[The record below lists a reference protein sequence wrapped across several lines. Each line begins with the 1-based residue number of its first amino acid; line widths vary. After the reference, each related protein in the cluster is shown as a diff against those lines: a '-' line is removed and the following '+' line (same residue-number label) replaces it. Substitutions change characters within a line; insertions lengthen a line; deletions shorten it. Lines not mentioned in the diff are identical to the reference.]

1 TSSVLPRDS
10 NFHIQWLPKRPFQPF
25 PSFYLP
31 LLLSSHSENKP
42 IPSSNHNS
50 SLRFRNHSTFL
61 HLSRYSSLTLQFL
74 ARFVFAGI
82 AMKGKSKADVKKT
95 DAALKP
101 KGAGRST
108 KKAAKDP
115 NKPKRPPSAFFV
127 FMEEFRQ
134 LFKEQN
140 PNNKSVAAVSRFHAA
155 LWPVCDYQDKAPY
168 KEKADKRKTEY
179 EKTIAAYN
187 MKLVLILP
195 HSLLFF
201 PDIVDDRF
209 SFSIYH

>member
-1 TSSVLPRDS
+1 SSVLPRDS

-31 LLLSSHSENKP
+31 LLLSSHSKNKP

-61 HLSRYSSLTLQFL
+61 RLSRYSSLTLQFL

-140 PNNKSVAAVSRFHAA
+140 PNNKSVAA
-155 LWPVCDYQDKAPY
+155 DKAPY

-187 MKLVLILP
+187 MKLAGGNG
-195 HSLLFF
+195 
-201 PDIVDDRF
+201 DDD
-209 SFSIYH
+209 SDKSKSEVNDNEDESGEEEDDE

>member
-1 TSSVLPRDS
+1 
-10 NFHIQWLPKRPFQPF
+10 
-25 PSFYLP
+25 
-31 LLLSSHSENKP
+31 
-42 IPSSNHNS
+42 
-50 SLRFRNHSTFL
+50 FL
-61 HLSRYSSLTLQFL
+61 CYR
-74 ARFVFAGI
+74 
-82 AMKGKSKADVKKT
+82 
-95 DAALKP
+95 LKP

-140 PNNKSVAAVSRFHAA
+140 PNNKSVAAVGKAA
-155 LWPVCDYQDKAPY
+155 GAKWKAMSESDKAPY